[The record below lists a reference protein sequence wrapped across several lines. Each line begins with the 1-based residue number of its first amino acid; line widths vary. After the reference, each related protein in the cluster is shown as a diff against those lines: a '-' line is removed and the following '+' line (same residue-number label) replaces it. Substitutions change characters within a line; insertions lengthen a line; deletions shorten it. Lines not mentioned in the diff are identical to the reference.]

1 MKISNM
7 AMSNIK
13 GNLYR
18 YIMYY
23 LSNAFAVTVFF
34 IFANFVF
41 HPNADPSNITGGG
54 REYLIEGTKSGMIAS
69 QVVIIIF
76 TFFFVGYSTSIFL
89 KSRGKEFGL
98 LSLYG
103 MTKNQIRKYVL
114 IENIIISLMSILT
127 GTLTG
132 IIFSKLFFM
141 AMESF
146 LSISIPFHISL
157 NALGLTFIVFLIVF
171 QTISLYNVFKIRS
184 KQIIEQLKESKKP
197 KIVPKFSRFKSILGV
212 LLITIG
218 YLTAWFVPGGAVPLA
233 MLPVILIVIAGTYF
247 IFTEFS
253 IYISNRILKNEKIL
267 YKRTNLVSYSQMI
280 FKLQDTAK
288 VMFLAAIL
296 GAFTFSATET
306 IFSFYMEIPH
316 LIGVTDTAA
325 DVSIIQR
332 GDRLTDDVDTIID
345 SANLDIVNINKIDGV
360 TVEKNI
366 SGENTRTVE
375 YFLLSES
382 NYNELVK
389 EEDKSSLNIE
399 KDELVYLYPF
409 KVMFPQDQTDLE
421 FADWDEIDLDTV
433 DGSKTFNLKQQIY
446 GQLTSLPKSGYY
458 EVLIL
463 NDEDFKEVYDSSD
476 YSQKIIFTGIEVENF
491 KKSYAPSLELK
502 DRLGEDY
509 GREFYSK
516 AIEYKEGIAGYGL
529 ALFIGFFIAIL
540 FLIASGSILYF
551 KLFGEIKQDAVEY
564 EILRKIGSTKKEINK
579 IATKQIGIIFF
590 LPFIVASMHAFF
602 ALKSLS
608 SLLMTNLFIHG
619 IIVMLGYLI
628 FQILYFFIIR
638 SVYIRRIN

>member
-7 AMSNIK
+7 AISNIK

-34 IFANFVF
+34 IFANFIF
-41 HPNADPSNITGGG
+41 HPNSDPNNITGNGK
-54 REYLIEGTKSGMIAS
+54 EYLIVGAKNGMISA

-141 AMESF
+141 TMEAF
-146 LSISIPFHISL
+146 LSISIPFRISL
-157 NALGLTFIVFLIVF
+157 NALVLTFIIFFIVF
-171 QTISLYNVFKIRS
+171 QVISLYNVFKIRN
-184 KQIIEQLKESKKP
+184 KQIIEQIKESKTP
-197 KIVPKFSRFKSILGV
+197 KLVPKFSRFKSILGV
-212 LLITIG
+212 LLITVG
-218 YLTAWFVPGGAVPLA
+218 YLVAWFVPGGAVPLA

-253 IYISNRILKNEKIL
+253 IYISNKILKNDNIL
-267 YKRTNLVSYSQMI
+267 YKKTNLISYSQMI

-306 IFSFYMEIPH
+306 IFSFYMEIPK

-325 DVSIIQR
+325 DVTIIQR
-332 GDRLTDDVDTIID
+332 GDRLEDDIDRVISSVD
-345 SANLDIVNINKIDGV
+345 LDIVNTKKIDGIS
-360 TVEKNI
+360 VEKSI
-366 SGENTRTVE
+366 SGENSRTIE
-375 YFLLSES
+375 YLLLSES
-382 NYNELVK
+382 SYKALLKSQDGTSLDIK
-389 EEDKSSLNIE
+389 EG
-399 KDELVYLYPF
+399 ELVYLYPF
-409 KVMFPQDQTDLE
+409 NVVFPQDDTDSR
-421 FADWDEIDLDTV
+421 FADWNEIDLNTIE
-433 DGSKTFNLKQQIY
+433 GLTTFNLKQEIY

-458 EVLIL
+458 EILIL
-463 NDEDFKEVYDSSD
+463 NDRDFKGVLDVSEQ
-476 YSQKIIFTGIEVENF
+476 SQRIIYTSIEVENF
-491 KKSYAPSLELK
+491 KKSYASSLELK
-502 DRLGEDY
+502 DRLGENY

-516 AIEYKEGIAGYGL
+516 AIEYKEGITGYGL

-564 EILRKIGSTKKEINK
+564 DILRKIGSTKKEINK

-590 LPFIVASMHAFF
+590 LPFIVASLHAFF

-608 SLLMTNLFIHG
+608 SMLMTNLFIHG
-619 IIVMLGYLI
+619 VIVMLGYLI

-638 SVYIRRIN
+638 SVYIKRIS